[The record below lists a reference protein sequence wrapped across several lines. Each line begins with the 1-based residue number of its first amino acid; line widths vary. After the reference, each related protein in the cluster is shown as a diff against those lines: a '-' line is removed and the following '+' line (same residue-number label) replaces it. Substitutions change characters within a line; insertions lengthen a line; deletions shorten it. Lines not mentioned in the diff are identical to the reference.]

1 MDLENSRDDLLF
13 ELHRYTLLD
22 IKKILVKS
30 EEDYLPPPGTR
41 GGRRGIG
48 ELLAG
53 EKINKRLEI
62 AS

>member
-30 EEDYLPPPGTR
+30 EEDYLPPPR
-41 GGRRGIG
+41 NSGGAKGNRGIISWG
-48 ELLAG
+48 KDKQKA
-53 EKINKRLEI
+53 
-62 AS
+62 